1 MFFYI
6 EMTAAVVFFLAML
19 TRTCF
24 LKSTWQQLM
33 TVALQVISVW
43 CLIHLFLSH
52 VYPEFLFAKNVEV
65 ISSNPLGDKWIS
77 ILVHRKEIDIHSN
90 IMLKS
95 KEDEI
100 LIKSV

>member
-33 TVALQVISVW
+33 TVGLQVISVW
-43 CLIHLFLSH
+43 CLIHLFLTH
-52 VYPEFLFAKNVEV
+52 VYPEFLFAKNV
-65 ISSNPLGDKWIS
+65 ISVCFSMVFILAGLKDRYESGFYIS
-77 ILVHRKEIDIHSN
+77 HQP
-90 IMLKS
+90 
-95 KEDEI
+95 
-100 LIKSV
+100 SVATK

>member
-1 MFFYI
+1 MFFNI

-52 VYPEFLFAKNVEV
+52 VYPEFLFAKNV
-65 ISSNPLGDKWIS
+65 ISVCFSMVF
-77 ILVHRKEIDIHSN
+77 ILAG
-90 IMLKS
+90 LKDRYES
-95 KEDEI
+95 DVYLSHQPSSAAK
-100 LIKSV
+100 

>member
-6 EMTAAVVFFLAML
+6 EMIAAVVFFLAML

-52 VYPEFLFAKNVEV
+52 VYPEFLFAKNV
-65 ISSNPLGDKWIS
+65 ISVCFSMVF
-77 ILVHRKEIDIHSN
+77 ILAG
-90 IMLKS
+90 LKDRYES
-95 KEDEI
+95 DVYLSHQPSSAAK
-100 LIKSV
+100 